1 MSNFLPWDSQPL
13 GVWSEKYAEGK
24 QIEVDDHIVH
34 FIEKGSGSPVLM
46 IHGFF
51 LDSQMWA
58 PNIDAL
64 AEHFHVLAMDLWGL
78 GYSSREPMDYSY
90 QLYADQVL
98 GFMDALAIERASII
112 GQSMGAGTAMLFCI
126 QHRSRV
132 DKLVLVGAA
141 GMPGDLPLTAKFLTF
156 SGLGKFVMGLRTNA
170 IRKKNLGDFWI
181 HRCENLT
188 DEYFEKTTR
197 FQKIEGTG
205 QAMQSML
212 RKKIFF
218 TLGEEIPKLAAMDV
232 PILLVWGAED
242 KSVPLETGRKLHNLL
257 STSRLEVFERAGHV
271 PNYEAAD
278 RFNRLA
284 VEFLKQT

>member
-78 GYSSREPMDYSY
+78 GYSSRAPMDYSY
-90 QLYADQVL
+90 QLYTDQVL

>member
-1 MSNFLPWDSQPL
+1 MSDFIPWDSQPL

-24 QIEVDDHIVH
+24 QIEVDGNLTH

-64 AEHFHVLAMDLWGL
+64 AEHFHVFAMDLWGF

-98 GFMDALAIERASII
+98 GFMDALAIERASIV
-112 GQSMGAGTAMLFCI
+112 GQSMGGGTAMLFCI

-141 GMPGDLPLTAKFLTF
+141 GMPGDLPLAAKFLVF
-156 SGLGKFVMGLRTNA
+156 SGVGKFLMGLRTNA
-170 IRKKNLGDFWI
+170 IRKKNLGEFWI
-181 HRCENLT
+181 HRRENLT
-188 DEYFEKTTR
+188 DEYCETATR
-197 FQKIEGTG
+197 SHKVEGSG
-205 QAMQSML
+205 QARLSIL

-232 PILLVWGAED
+232 PILLVWGDED
-242 KSVPLETGRKLHNLL
+242 KSVSLETGRKLHNLL
-257 STSRLEVFERAGHV
+257 STSRLEVFERTGHV
-271 PNYEAAD
+271 PNYEEAN
-278 RFNRLA
+278 RFNRLV
-284 VEFLKQT
+284 VEFLK

>member
-1 MSNFLPWDSQPL
+1 MSNFIPWDSQPL

-24 QIEVDDHIVH
+24 QIEVDGHIIH

-51 LDSQMWA
+51 LDSQMWT

-64 AEHFHVLAMDLWGL
+64 AEHFHMLAMDLWGF

-98 GFMDALAIERASII
+98 GFMDALAIQRTSII

-141 GMPGDLPLTAKFLTF
+141 GMPGEFPLTAKFLVF
-156 SGLGKFVMGLRTNA
+156 SGVGKFLMRLRTNA
-170 IRKKNLGDFWI
+170 FRKKNLGDYWI
-181 HRCENLT
+181 HRREILT
-188 DEYFEKTTR
+188 DEYCETATR
-197 FQKIEGTG
+197 FHKVEGTG
-205 QAMQSML
+205 QAMHSIL
-212 RKKIFF
+212 RKKIFY

-271 PNYEAAD
+271 PNYEEAD

-284 VEFLKQT
+284 VEFLK

>member
-1 MSNFLPWDSQPL
+1 MSNFIPWDSQPL

-24 QIEVDDHIVH
+24 QIEVYGNLTH
-34 FIEKGSGSPVLM
+34 FIEKGAGSPVLM

-64 AEHFHVLAMDLWGL
+64 AEHFHVFAMDLWGF

-90 QLYADQVL
+90 QLFADQVL
-98 GFMDALAIERASII
+98 GFMDALGIERASII
-112 GQSMGAGTAMLFCI
+112 GQSMGGGTAMLFCI
-126 QHRSRV
+126 QHRDRV

-141 GMPGDLPLTAKFLTF
+141 GMPGDLPLAAKFLTF
-156 SGLGKFVMGLRTNA
+156 SGVGKFLMGLKTNSL
-170 IRKKNLGDFWI
+170 RKKTLADFWI
-181 HRCENLT
+181 HRRENLT
-188 DEYFEKTTR
+188 DEYCETATR
-197 FQKIEGTG
+197 SHKVEGSG
-205 QAMQSML
+205 QARLSIL

-242 KSVPLETGRKLHNLL
+242 KSVPLETGRKLHALL
-257 STSRLEVFERAGHV
+257 PETRLEVFEHTGHV
-271 PNYEAAD
+271 PNYEEAD
-278 RFNRLA
+278 RFNKLA

>member
-1 MSNFLPWDSQPL
+1 MTEFVPWDSQPL
-13 GVWSEKYAEGK
+13 GAWSEKYAEGK
-24 QIEVDDHIVH
+24 QIEVDGNLIH
-34 FIEKGSGSPVLM
+34 FIEKGAGSPVLM

-64 AEHFHVLAMDLWGL
+64 AEHFHVLAMDLWGF
-78 GYSSREPMDYSY
+78 GYSSRKPMDYSY
-90 QLYADQVL
+90 QLYAEQVL

-126 QHRSRV
+126 QHRNRV
-132 DKLVLVGAA
+132 DKLVLVDAA
-141 GMPGDLPLTAKFLTF
+141 GMPGDLPLTAKFLAF
-156 SGLGKFVMGLRTNA
+156 SGLGKFVMGLKTNA
-170 IRKKNLGDFWI
+170 IRKKNLADFWI
-181 HRCENLT
+181 HRRENLT

-197 FQKIEGTG
+197 FHKVEGTG
-205 QAMQSML
+205 EAMHSML
-212 RKKIFF
+212 RKKIFY

-242 KSVPLETGRKLHNLL
+242 KSVPLETGRKIHNLL
-257 STSRLEVFERAGHV
+257 PTSRLEIFERTGHV

>member
-1 MSNFLPWDSQPL
+1 MTEFVPWDSQPL
-13 GVWSEKYAEGK
+13 GAWSEKYAEGK
-24 QIEVDDHIVH
+24 QIEVDGHIIH
-34 FIEKGSGSPVLM
+34 FIEKGAGSPVLM

-64 AEHFHVLAMDLWGL
+64 AEHFHVFAMDLWGF
-78 GYSSREPMDYSY
+78 GYSTREPMDYSY

-98 GFMDALAIERASII
+98 KFMDALGIERASIV

-126 QHRSRV
+126 QQRNRV
-132 DKLVLVGAA
+132 DKLVLVDAA
-141 GMPGDLPLTAKFLTF
+141 GMPGNLPLTAKFLNF
-156 SGLGKFVMGLRTNA
+156 AGVGKFLMGLRTNA

-181 HRCENLT
+181 HRRENLT
-188 DEYFEKTTR
+188 DEYFKRTTR
-197 FQKIEGTG
+197 FQKVEGTG
-205 QAMQSML
+205 QAMLSIL
-212 RKKIFF
+212 RKKIFY

-242 KSVPLETGRKLHNLL
+242 KSVPLETGRKIHNLL
-257 STSRLEVFERAGHV
+257 PESRFEVFEGAGHV
-271 PNYEAAD
+271 PNYEEAD
-278 RFNRLA
+278 QFNKLA